1 MLETF
6 KKALDF
12 ETAITQAISTV
23 CMPFT
28 PDQIILSGKAFA
40 SMNEAKDFIRQE
52 LEEELNLTVE
62 EGKHYSLTD
71 TEGHN
76 L

>member
-1 MLETF
+1 
-6 KKALDF
+6 
-12 ETAITQAISTV
+12 
-23 CMPFT
+23 MPFT

-40 SMNEAKDFIRQE
+40 SMDEAKDFIRQE